1 MAADGIPL
9 SRVPVGDCVRAR
21 QVGRVV
27 YSRVRAKMLVI
38 KVMLRFPGFL
48 CEVLDN
54 SLPSWRWD
62 NHATSP
68 HDTAIVEAKLSVSLL
83 VGFEFCV
90 GVVFLARSQHT

>member
-1 MAADGIPL
+1 MNFI
-9 SRVPVGDCVRAR
+9 
-21 QVGRVV
+21 
-27 YSRVRAKMLVI
+27 
-38 KVMLRFPGFL
+38 
-48 CEVLDN
+48 EN

-90 GVVFLARSQHT
+90 GVVFPARSKHMANSREDRILLCPGCKGFQHADSQDVLSRGRYFSTEHILGGGDD